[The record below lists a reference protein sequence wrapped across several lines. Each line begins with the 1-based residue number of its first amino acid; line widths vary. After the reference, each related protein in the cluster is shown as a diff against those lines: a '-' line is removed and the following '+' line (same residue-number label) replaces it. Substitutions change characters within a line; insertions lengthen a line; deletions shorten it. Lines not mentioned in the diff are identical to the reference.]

1 MAIIAREPEGKG
13 FTPAPEGIHVAACCD
28 VVDLGLADHG
38 FGEKHYVELR
48 WQIEDEN
55 PETGQRFVVRRR
67 YTLSLSEK
75 ASLRKDLETWRG
87 RKFTREELRGFDLE
101 VLVGKPCQVQVAHR
115 LTDQGRT
122 FANVTA
128 VIPVGKGQKSPG
140 VVNYTREIEKP
151 SAAANSV
158 DDDAVPF

>member
-1 MAIIAREPEGKG
+1 MAIIAREPEGKN

-38 FGEKHYVELR
+38 FGEKHYVEIR
-48 WQIEDEN
+48 WQLEEEN
-55 PETGQRFVVRRR
+55 AETAQRFVVRRR

-87 RKFTREELRGFDLE
+87 RKFTKDELRGFDLE
-101 VLVGKPCQVQVAHR
+101 VLVGKACQVQVSHR
-115 LTDQGRT
+115 LTDQGKT

-128 VIPVGKGQKSPG
+128 VIPTGKGQTNPG
-140 VVNYTREIEKP
+140 VVGYTREADRP
-151 SAAANSV
+151 SVAASV
-158 DDDAVPF
+158 DDIPF